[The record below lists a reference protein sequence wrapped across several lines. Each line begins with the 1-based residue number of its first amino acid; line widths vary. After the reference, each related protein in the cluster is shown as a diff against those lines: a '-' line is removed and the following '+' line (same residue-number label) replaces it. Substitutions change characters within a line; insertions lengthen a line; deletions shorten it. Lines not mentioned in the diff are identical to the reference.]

1 MGPKYYYTPTKQ
13 TLGSKEQSKPN
24 RGALVICSRG
34 RLQDA
39 PLPCTTPATNDRPTT
54 KRRPLRGGGS
64 TTASSCCPR
73 DAAKTWG
80 GHRLSGHHGAR
91 AMGRVERT
99 RRPYSM
105 AVGQTFLSA
114 NAYFRKQAPTGSE
127 DCVRFEVRPSLC
139 CVFTTCGPK
148 VKNSGVFRGAS
159 FRTPPHTIIATS
171 LCRIFL
177 EFLSLKQ
184 LQSEL

>member
-39 PLPCTTPATNDRPTT
+39 PAALHNSCDQRQTD
-54 KRRPLRGGGS
+54 RPLRGGGS

-73 DAAKTWG
+73 DAAKTRG